1 MDQKT
6 TKSAVNQS
14 KINREIVDCINKM
27 QSLNLFKKGVLT
39 EDQEYDLLKK
49 TKSKDTKTSQIATDK
64 LSRYFSKFAF
74 KFSKI
79 HTMYFADTR

>member
-14 KINREIVDCINKM
+14 KINREIVDCIEKM

-39 EDQEYDLLKK
+39 EDQEYDLLKN

-64 LSRYFSKFAF
+64 LSRYFSKFA
-74 KFSKI
+74 
-79 HTMYFADTR
+79 